1 MTDPENLAP
10 WLRRFPAECIVTERG
25 LARLTRCGY
34 RDTFVLLV
42 PFIGTRARKPP
53 GRLTLDDLSSRRVPA
68 FLDHLEE
75 ARGCSVQTRNRRLS
89 AIRALAGIKAGRQPA
104 RPEWASAIRAI
115 AVKKATPQPVGRL
128 GKDEMT
134 AMLAVPD
141 RRRER
146 GRVEHALLLFLR
158 NTGARVS
165 GATALTVGDLEFG
178 GGGERHG
185 LVTLHGKGGKRR
197 QCPLWPRT
205 EAVLAELV
213 AGRVGGDGENAVFP
227 SRHRQP
233 CTRHGIYRLVERCAA
248 RVPALGGRKI
258 TPHQL
263 RHSCACHLLGS
274 GARINTIRAWLGHA
288 GLETTGIHAGTDP
301 GMKAGAMALTDAAE
315 PGPDRP
321 WKEKKGLMAFLEAL

>member
-1 MTDPENLAP
+1 MTNPENPAP
-10 WLRRFPAECIVTERG
+10 WLRRFLAEHIVTERG
-25 LARLTRCGY
+25 LARNTRPGY

-75 ARGCSVQTRNRRLS
+75 ARGCSVQTRNPRLS
-89 AIRALAGIKAGRQPA
+89 AIRALARFVASRQPA
-104 RPEWASAIRAI
+104 RLEWASAIRAI
-115 AVKKATPQPVGRL
+115 ATRKAAPQPVGRL
-128 GKDEMT
+128 GKDRMEALME
-134 AMLAVPD
+134 VPD
-141 RRRER
+141 RQTAR
-146 GRVEHALLLFLR
+146 GRIEHALLLFLR

-165 GATALTVGDLEFG
+165 EATALTVGDLEFG

-185 LVTLHGKGGKRR
+185 LACLHGKGGKRR

-233 CTRHGIYRLVERCAA
+233 HTRHGVYRLVERRAA
-248 RVPALGGRKI
+248 RVPALGGRRT

-274 GARINTIRAWLGHA
+274 GARINTIRAWLGHV
-288 GLETTGIHAGTDP
+288 GIDTTNIHAGTDP
-301 GMKAGAMALTDAAE
+301 G
-315 PGPDRP
+315 
-321 WKEKKGLMAFLEAL
+321 